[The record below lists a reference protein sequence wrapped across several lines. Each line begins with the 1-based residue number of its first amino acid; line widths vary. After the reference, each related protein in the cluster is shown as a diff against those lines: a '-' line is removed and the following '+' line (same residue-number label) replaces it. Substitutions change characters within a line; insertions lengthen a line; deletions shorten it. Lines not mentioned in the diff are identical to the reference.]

1 LRADNGASLSQG
13 APQSDPLANLAAD
26 ASLFAQKL
34 DFLQEKLLLVRMTRE
49 AYRAASFLDD
59 RILTPQTQG
68 GWIAH
73 AVAAQKLAAVPEKPL
88 HFIFHAGHVGS
99 TLVSRLLDETGLVH
113 PLREPMALRQL
124 AEAHDV
130 LAGPF
135 SLLSIPQ
142 FDFWLDTQIRLWRR
156 GFPETQAVILK
167 ATSSAT
173 RLGGRLLAAVPKARA
188 IHFNL
193 ASEPY
198 LATLLAGEN
207 SPIDLRGMGAERLR
221 RLQRILGAAP
231 GVLHQ
236 MSLGEL
242 AAMTWLAERLT
253 QAEVAAEHRGRLLA
267 FDFDAFLQDVPGRM
281 ANVIAHFGLQAP
293 PGYLAAI
300 SESPTLRRYS
310 KALEHEYSPAF
321 RSEVLAQ
328 SRARNAEEIR
338 KGLAWLERVGAQSA
352 KAAEV
357 L

>member
-1 LRADNGASLSQG
+1 
-13 APQSDPLANLAAD
+13 
-26 ASLFAQKL
+26 
-34 DFLQEKLLLVRMTRE
+34 
-49 AYRAASFLDD
+49 
-59 RILTPQTQG
+59 
-68 GWIAH
+68 
-73 AVAAQKLAAVPEKPL
+73 
-88 HFIFHAGHVGS
+88 
-99 TLVSRLLDETGLVH
+99 
-113 PLREPMALRQL
+113 
-124 AEAHDV
+124 
-130 LAGPF
+130 
-135 SLLSIPQ
+135 
-142 FDFWLDTQIRLWRR
+142 
-156 GFPETQAVILK
+156 
-167 ATSSAT
+167 
-173 RLGGRLLAAVPKARA
+173 
-188 IHFNL
+188 
-193 ASEPY
+193 
-198 LATLLAGEN
+198 
-207 SPIDLRGMGAERLR
+207 
-221 RLQRILGAAP
+221 
-231 GVLHQ
+231 